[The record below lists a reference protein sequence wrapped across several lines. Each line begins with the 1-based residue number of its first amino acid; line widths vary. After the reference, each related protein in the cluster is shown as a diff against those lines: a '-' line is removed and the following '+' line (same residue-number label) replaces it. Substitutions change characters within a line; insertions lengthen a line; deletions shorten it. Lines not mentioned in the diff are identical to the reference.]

1 MKRFLLTVLMVAGAL
16 CSLYAQAKPKQEL
29 KKNVLLSASNC
40 LAYPGPGVYKL
51 TPAPKGKHPF
61 YLSHFGRH
69 GSRYLIN
76 LRDYEYALDVL
87 ARGNLHGKLTPLGED
102 VLQRV
107 KRVVNEANN
116 RRGDLTRLG
125 VQQCRDI
132 ARRMMTNYPEVF
144 EGNAVVNAR
153 STMVMRCALSMEN
166 TLLQMVALNPKL
178 QIDHDA
184 SYVDLYYLNHSD
196 RELTAE
202 IRQPQVRQ
210 AYDDFCNKHFY
221 WQRLV
226 GLLFNDT
233 AYVNHEVNGERLVYY
248 LFRMAGS
255 VQNTELRN
263 QVTLYDIFT
272 DKELYDNWLMENA
285 YWFLSYSHSPITG
298 GRQPFSQRFL
308 LRRIIEQ
315 ADSCIRLEH
324 PGATLRFG
332 HETSLMPLVCL
343 MGIDGYDQPIDDLEQ
358 VAKKGWAN
366 YRIFPMG
373 GNVQMVFYR
382 SDRNDSDVLV
392 KVLLN
397 EREAT
402 LPIKSDCAPYYHWA
416 DVRAYYL
423 EKLSSFKE
431 SGLK

>member
-1 MKRFLLTVLMVAGAL
+1 MKRLLLTVLMVAGTL
-16 CSLYAQAKPKQEL
+16 CCLYAQPKPKQEL

-40 LAYPGPGVYKL
+40 LAYPGPGVYKQ

-61 YLSHFGRH
+61 YLSHYGRH

-76 LRDYEYALDVL
+76 LRDYEYAFDAL
-87 ARGNLHGKLTPLGED
+87 ARASQHGKLTPLGED

-107 KRVVNEANN
+107 KRIVNEANN
-116 RRGDLTRLG
+116 RRGDLTPLG
-125 VQQCRDI
+125 IQQCRGI

-144 EGNAVVNAR
+144 EGDAVVNAR

-166 TLLQMVALNPKL
+166 TLLQMVAMNPKL

-184 SYVDLYYLNHSD
+184 SYADIRYLNHSD
-196 RELTAE
+196 RKLTAE

-210 AYDDFCNKHFY
+210 AYDDFCSKHQC

-226 GLLFNDT
+226 GTLFNDT

-263 QVTLYDIFT
+263 QMTLYDIFT
-272 DKELYDNWLMENA
+272 DEEIYENWLMENA
-285 YWFLSYSHSPITG
+285 YWFLTFSHSPITG
-298 GRQPFSQRFL
+298 GRQPFSQCIL

-315 ADSCIRLEH
+315 ADSCIRLER
-324 PGATLRFG
+324 PGVTLRFG

-366 YRIFPMG
+366 YRIYPMA

-397 EREAT
+397 EHEAR

-416 DVRAYYL
+416 DVRAYYT

-431 SGLK
+431 PDHK